1 MPRVPGNY
9 PAPWWGADQDRD
21 LLIGVC
27 KHGYQQY
34 VFVFYL
40 TDLLYS
46 FFILSPFRYPRIW
59 RDSELS
65 FSKIIPQVAEEET
78 GGDNG
83 DKDSDQGDNDEM
95 EVDGADDAVE
105 DNQADNSA
113 TTESQKPAALT
124 NILNGSDQPT
134 VWSSYV
140 IVARLAYPPLC
151 LEPNYTTIICSSS
164 SRSISYS
171 SSCGFGSS
179 DLSYTYSNGTW
190 SSNSENYQCA
200 YSIQYEATDSGQ
212 LSFAGK
218 RARDDGA
225 KEDDEGEN
233 SS

>member
-1 MPRVPGNY
+1 MQTWLSAVRFC
-9 PAPWWGADQDRD
+9 
-21 LLIGVC
+21 LL
-27 KHGYQQY
+27 
-34 VFVFYL
+34 FF
-40 TDLLYS
+40 DFLYS
-46 FFILSPFRYPRIW
+46 FFILSSFRYPRIW

-83 DKDSDQGDNDEM
+83 DKDSDQGDNEDM

-134 VWSSYV
+134 VMFFFV
-140 IVARLAYPPLC
+140 IVARLLSLLLTPFV

-164 SRSISYS
+164 SRSISCS

-179 DLSYTYSNGTW
+179 DLSYTYSN
-190 SSNSENYQCA
+190 
-200 YSIQYEATDSGQ
+200 
-212 LSFAGK
+212 
-218 RARDDGA
+218 
-225 KEDDEGEN
+225 
-233 SS
+233 